1 MSATVIAISVEEW
14 KCVHNFK
21 NLLNVV
27 NKYSISDAA
36 KSYLKNKD
44 RCLICTV
51 IFFINQYETAKS
63 KFSILWSNLVNST
76 QAKLCESLKKIVSW
90 LTFFEQN
97 WESDWIYTHLI
108 NQQIWNSNQKKR
120 SASSRNSSYDDNNS
134 DNDIVDVKK
143 SKSK

>member
-1 MSATVIAISVEEW
+1 MSATAIAISVKEQ
-14 KCVHNFK
+14 KYVHNFK

-36 KSYLKNKD
+36 KSYFKNKD
-44 RCLICTV
+44 RHLIHII
-51 IFFINQYETAKS
+51 IFFMNQYETAKS

-76 QAKLCESLKKIVSW
+76 QAKLCESLKEIVSW

-97 WESDWIYTHLI
+97 WGSDWIYTHLI
-108 NQQIWNSNQKKR
+108 NQRVWDSNWKKR

-134 DNDIVDVKK
+134 NNDIIDVKK